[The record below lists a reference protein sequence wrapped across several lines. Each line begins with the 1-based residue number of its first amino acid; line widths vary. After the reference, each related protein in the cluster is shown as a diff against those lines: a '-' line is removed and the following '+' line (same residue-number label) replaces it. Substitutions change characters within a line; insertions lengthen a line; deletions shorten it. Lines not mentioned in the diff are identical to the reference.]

1 MKDTIASVVAGL
13 CIMSSG
19 DILVRYDSPYRII
32 LSVILFVVGVRMLAN
47 TANDWIMFRTN
58 EKSYPEFN
66 QQKITL
72 ALFLL
77 L

>member
-47 TANDWIMFRTN
+47 TAND
-58 EKSYPEFN
+58 
-66 QQKITL
+66 
-72 ALFLL
+72 
-77 L
+77 